1 MLKFLINC
9 GIWIIPIII
18 CFVVSIFI
26 IIERIIF
33 YSSINKNQDKIVSDI
48 RELVAKGNYD
58 GAKEYCRAVGTPLD
72 SIMKK
77 AIELHDLP
85 VAEIREGVTNEAT
98 LQMPRMERFLSAL
111 GTIANISTLL
121 GLLGT
126 VTGNIAA
133 FGVLSNG
140 GSMGD
145 PAALASAIAEALGT
159 TASGLVVSIPS
170 IIFHNFF
177 ASKVNKKMIQMEGIA
192 ADLILL
198 IEQQK
203 NKIGG

>member
-58 GAKEYCRAVGTPLD
+58 GAKEYCRAVGTPLA

-177 ASKVNKKMIQMEGIA
+177 ASKANKKMIQMEGIA

>member
-1 MLKFLINC
+1 MFSVLKSGGVWMIA
-9 GIWIIPIII
+9 IIVCAI
-18 CFVVSIFI
+18 VSIFI

-33 YSSINKNQDKIVSDI
+33 YASINKNQDKVVADI
-48 RELVAKGNYD
+48 RDLVAKGNFD
-58 GAKEYCRAVGTPLD
+58 GAKEYCRAVGTPLA
-72 SIMKK
+72 SILKK

-85 VAEIREGVTNEAT
+85 VSEIREGVTNEAT
-98 LQMPRMERFLSAL
+98 LQLPRMERFLSAL

-145 PAALASAIAEALGT
+145 PAALASAIAEALVT
-159 TASGLVVSIPS
+159 TAGGLVVSIPA

-177 ASKVNKKMIQMEGIA
+177 AAKVNKKMIQMEGIA
-192 ADLILL
+192 ADLILV
-198 IEQQK
+198 IEEGK
-203 NKIGG
+203 KI

>member
-58 GAKEYCRAVGTPLD
+58 GAKEYCRAVGTPLA

-98 LQMPRMERFLSAL
+98 LQMPRMERLQTFRLCL
-111 GTIANISTLL
+111 VFWEPLQEISQLL
-121 GLLGT
+121 
-126 VTGNIAA
+126 V
-133 FGVLSNG
+133 F
-140 GSMGD
+140 
-145 PAALASAIAEALGT
+145 
-159 TASGLVVSIPS
+159 
-170 IIFHNFF
+170 
-177 ASKVNKKMIQMEGIA
+177 
-192 ADLILL
+192 
-198 IEQQK
+198 
-203 NKIGG
+203 